1 MLIPLGACVVRSGSS
16 RFVRNVVPKNTL
28 TNTLGSKK
36 NPIPKQT
43 KKMDYNNNQNGD
55 GQMPR
60 QGGYRGGREGYQPRQ
75 RFNSDNQENGE
86 PRYSQ
91 ESGRR
96 PRINNAGTRQPRPR
110 FQQQGEGGYQP
121 RPRYQ
126 QQGEGGYQPRPRYQQ
141 QGEGGYQP
149 RPRFQQQGEGGYQP
163 RPRYQ
168 QQGEGG
174 YQPRPRY
181 QQQGEGGYQP
191 RPRYQQQNDGGYQ
204 PQGRPRF
211 QQQQARRPQGNPAL
225 YSKKKRV
232 EYQEKYED
240 PTKPIRLNKFLANA
254 GICSRREA
262 DDFILAGVITVNG
275 MVVSELGA
283 KVLPTDQVKFHDQ
296 PVRREKKVY
305 ILLNKPKNTV
315 TTTDDPQERH
325 TVIDLVKNA
334 CSERIYPVGRLD
346 RNTTGVLLLTND
358 GDLAAKLTHPKF
370 GKKKIYAATL
380 DKNLSEE
387 AYNELMAGVVLDDEV
402 IIPDAL
408 EFPKEGDRK
417 HVGLQIHSG
426 QNRVVR
432 RMFEKVG
439 YKVVQ
444 LDRVSFAGLTK
455 KNVPRGKYR
464 FLTQQEVSMLQMGAF
479 E

>member
-1 MLIPLGACVVRSGSS
+1 MHIPLGACVVHSCSL

-110 FQQQGEGGYQP
+110 F
-121 RPRYQ
+121 
-126 QQGEGGYQPRPRYQQ
+126 
-141 QGEGGYQP
+141 
-149 RPRFQQQGEGGYQP
+149 
-163 RPRYQ
+163 
-168 QQGEGG
+168 
-174 YQPRPRY
+174 

>member
-1 MLIPLGACVVRSGSS
+1 MHIPLGACVVHSCSL
-16 RFVRNVVPKNTL
+16 RFVRNVALKNTQ
-28 TNTLGSKK
+28 TNTWVLRRILFLSK
-36 NPIPKQT
+36 N
-43 KKMDYNNNQNGD
+43 KMDYNNNQNGD

-75 RFNSDNQENGE
+75 RFTTDNHENGE

-91 ESGRR
+91 EGGRR
-96 PRINNAGTRQPRPR
+96 PRINNAGPRQPRPR

-121 RPRYQ
+121 RPRFQ
-126 QQGEGGYQPRPRYQQ
+126 QQGES
-141 QGEGGYQP
+141 GYQP
-149 RPRFQQQGEGGYQP
+149 RPRFQQQGEGGYQ
-163 RPRYQ
+163 Q
-168 QQGEGG
+168 
-174 YQPRPRY
+174 
-181 QQQGEGGYQP
+181 
-191 RPRYQQQNDGGYQ
+191 
-204 PQGRPRF
+204 QGRPRF
-211 QQQQARRPQGNPAL
+211 QQQQSRRPQGNPAL

-232 EYQEKYED
+232 EYQDKYED

>member
-1 MLIPLGACVVRSGSS
+1 M
-16 RFVRNVVPKNTL
+16 
-28 TNTLGSKK
+28 
-36 NPIPKQT
+36 
-43 KKMDYNNNQNGD
+43 NNNGEEHSYR
-55 GQMPR
+55 P
-60 QGGYRGGREGYQPRQ
+60 GGFRGNRDGYQPRQ
-75 RFNSDNQENGE
+75 TNFSNNQDGSNGERPRFNQGE
-86 PRYSQ
+86 
-91 ESGRR
+91 RR
-96 PRINNAGTRQPRPR
+96 PRPR
-110 FQQQGEGGYQP
+110 FNNNPSYQQVERRPRFHQDGAQEGGYQSRPRFRQEGAQEGGYQSRPRFRQEGAQEGGYQSRPRFRQEGAQEGGYQSRPRFRQEGEGGYQ
-121 RPRYQ
+121 Q
-126 QQGEGGYQPRPRYQQ
+126 GGYQ
-141 QGEGGYQP
+141 QG
-149 RPRFQQQGEGGYQP
+149 
-163 RPRYQ
+163 
-168 QQGEGG
+168 
-174 YQPRPRY
+174 
-181 QQQGEGGYQP
+181 
-191 RPRYQQQNDGGYQ
+191 N
-204 PQGRPRF
+204 
-211 QQQQARRPQGNPAL
+211 RRPKMQGNRRPNNPGL

-232 EYQEKYED
+232 EYEEKYED
-240 PTKPIRLNKFLANA
+240 PTKPIRLNKYLANA

-283 KVLPTDQVKFHDQ
+283 KVLPTDKVMFHEQ

-305 ILLNKPKNTV
+305 ILLNKPKNCV

-325 TVIDLVKNA
+325 TVIDLVKTA

-380 DKNLSEE
+380 DKELTEE
-387 AYNELMAGVVLDDEV
+387 AYSELMAGIMLDDEIV
-402 IIPDAL
+402 VPDAL

-432 RMFEKVG
+432 RLFEKVG

-464 FLTQQEVSMLQMGAF
+464 FLTQQEVSFLQMGAF